1 VLEDIVHAQSAQAA
15 VSSSSSV
22 RIDASPCTRCCRL
35 HMPWVASREVP
46 YCSLHLQPAL
56 GLVHARANL
65 AVEAFQGCGTARS
78 CSFKPPAKQHAAVGA
93 SAGLNLQDL
102 HGLPLCSLRTQSS
115 WEASHTRKCTVMM
128 RPHVISSSC
137 SLNGMKDV

>member
-1 VLEDIVHAQSAQAA
+1 MRNRLRLLCQVQAA
-15 VSSSSSV
+15 SESTRHPAPVAAGC
-22 RIDASPCTRCCRL
+22 ICHGWPAGKFLTAPCTSSRL
-35 HMPWVASREVP
+35 WVWCTRG
-46 YCSLHLQPAL
+46 QI
-56 GLVHARANL
+56 NL